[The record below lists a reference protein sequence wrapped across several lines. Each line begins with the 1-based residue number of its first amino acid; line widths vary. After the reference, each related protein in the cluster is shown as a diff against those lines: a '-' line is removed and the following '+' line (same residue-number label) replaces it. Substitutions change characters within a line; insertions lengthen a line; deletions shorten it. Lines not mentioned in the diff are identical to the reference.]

1 MALHIRLRN
10 QLDEDTVH
18 AVVRCDQQTF
28 KALKGFMHCNDL
40 IGIRFPH
47 GVRLLPR
54 GRGWYRLEASN
65 SHRAIEKLEFA
76 MKTVKRFLREQE
88 IRTDEA
94 IRLFAPVMKDPDLKI
109 VSFSNAHSAGEYGYM
124 GVANHKPASQNKLN
138 ALVAKFGR
146 PQN

>member
-1 MALHIRLRN
+1 MALQFHLRN

-18 AVVRCDQQTF
+18 AVVRCDQNTY
-28 KALKGFMHCNDL
+28 KALKEFMHCDAEV
-40 IGIRFPH
+40 GIRFPH

-65 SHRAIEKLEFA
+65 SFRAREKVEFA
-76 MKTVKRFLREQE
+76 MKAMRRFQRELELSIEEDLR
-88 IRTDEA
+88 R
-94 IRLFAPVMKDPDLKI
+94 FAPVMKDPDLKI
-109 VSFSNAHSAGEYGYM
+109 VSFSNAHSEGEYGYM
-124 GVANHKPASQNKLN
+124 GVPQHKPASQHKLN